1 MDSKMKK
8 VKLPKKMGILIF
20 PKKTTKISEK
30 YPAEKY
36 SLTNILT
43 AGGAPVGILVKK
55 IKKAKKKLKS

>member
-1 MDSKMKK
+1 
-8 VKLPKKMGILIF
+8 MGILIF